1 MALRAD
7 DVDLCRDRDLVVRS
21 QAGDDGAFEDL
32 YRRYF
37 ARLYRSCM
45 RRLHDP
51 HAAEEVAQEAFARA
65 YRALPRLGGERK
77 FYPWLSVIAAR
88 LCTDEFRRRA
98 RSEPAAVIDL
108 GAWEGDH
115 DRVIRAVD
123 ADLLHQA
130 MARLTPRHRDVLSL
144 RERHGWSYQHIAEH
158 LDVNLGTV
166 EALLHRARKS
176 LKREFD
182 MLAGPDALPAAAGV
196 GLGWMGRKL
205 AAVRL
210 KLRLDGW
217 TIPSW
222 APGVGN
228 ALAAAAVVVGSTTML
243 TGTGSPRA
251 AAAVTMAPAAAVA
264 PAAAPAPAA
273 TSQAPTAAARG
284 ATPPSAPQ
292 PPATEGP
299 RPPATAPVEL
309 RTHSVDS
316 DTGIRRTQDQE
327 VNQGADGVA
336 YLGANPTRAADE
348 AALTAGDYVDDL
360 RKDSD

>member
-37 ARLYRSCM
+37 GRLYRSCV

-65 YRALPRLGGERK
+65 YRALPRLRGERK

-115 DRVIRAVD
+115 DRVLRAVD
-123 ADLLHQA
+123 TELLNQA

-144 RERHGWSYQHIAEH
+144 REHHGWSYQHIAEH
-158 LDVNLGTV
+158 LEVNLGTV
-166 EALLHRARKS
+166 EALLHRARKA

-182 MLAGPDALPAAAGV
+182 ALAGPDAMPAAAGL

-205 AAVRL
+205 AALRL
-210 KLRLDGW
+210 KLRVDDW
-217 TIPSW
+217 TVPQW
-222 APGVGN
+222 APTVGN
-228 ALAAAAVVVGSTTML
+228 AMAAAAVVVGSTTML
-243 TGTGSPRA
+243 GSA
-251 AAAVTMAPAAAVA
+251 GNTHASAVTMAPAAAVA
-264 PAAAPAPAA
+264 APASAAPAPAA
-273 TSQAPTAAARG
+273 ASASAAAPKA
-284 ATPPSAPQ
+284 ATPKAAPKAPGQ
-292 PPATEGP
+292 DA
-299 RPPATAPVEL
+299 RPPVATVPPVEL
-309 RTHSVDS
+309 RTHSVGGQQAHD
-316 DTGIRRTQDQE
+316 RAQDQE
-327 VNQGADGVA
+327 VHNDTEGVFF
-336 YLGANPTRAADE
+336 GVNPTGAANE
-348 AALTAGDYVDDL
+348 AVLTAGDYVDDL
-360 RKDSD
+360 REDSE

>member
-37 ARLYRSCM
+37 GRLYRSCV

-123 ADLLHQA
+123 AEMLNQA

-144 RERHGWSYQHIAEH
+144 REHHGWSYQHIAEH
-158 LDVNLGTV
+158 LGVNLGTV
-166 EALLHRARKS
+166 EALLHRARKA

-182 MLAGPDALPAAAGV
+182 VLAGPDAVPVAAGI
-196 GLGWMGRKL
+196 GLGWFGRKM
-205 AAVRL
+205 AALRL
-210 KLRLDGW
+210 KLRVDEW
-217 TIPSW
+217 SVPSW
-222 APGVGN
+222 APTVGN
-228 ALAAAAVVVGSTTML
+228 AMAAAAVVVGSTTML
-243 TGTGSPRA
+243 TGGGNTQAS
-251 AAAVTMAPAAAVA
+251 AVTMSPAAAVA
-264 PAAAPAPAA
+264 V
-273 TSQAPTAAARG
+273 APTAASSPA
-284 ATPPSAPQ
+284 AVPSAPATTSRADVPAATPKQ
-292 PPATEGP
+292 PGKERGGSAV
-299 RPPATAPVEL
+299 PPVGLGTQDVG
-309 RTHSVDS
+309 VDN
-316 DTGIRRTQDQE
+316 GIERTQEQE
-327 VNQGADGVA
+327 VNNGADGVA
-336 YLGANPTRAADE
+336 YLGANPTGAADE
-348 AALTAGDYVDDL
+348 VVLTAGDYVDDL
-360 RKDSD
+360 RKDSE

>member
-37 ARLYRSCM
+37 GRLYRSCA
-45 RRLHDP
+45 RRLGDS

-65 YRALPRLGGERK
+65 YRALPRLRGERK

-98 RSEPAAVIDL
+98 RSQPAAVIDL

-123 ADLLHQA
+123 TELLTQA
-130 MARLTPRHRDVLSL
+130 MARLTPRHRDVLDL
-144 RERHGWSYQHIAEH
+144 REHHGWSYQHIAEH

-166 EALLHRARKS
+166 EALLHRARKA

-182 MLAGPDALPAAAGV
+182 MLAGPDAVPAAAGV

-205 AAVRL
+205 AALRL
-210 KLRLDGW
+210 KLRLDDW
-217 TIPSW
+217 TAPTW
-222 APGVGN
+222 APAVGN
-228 ALAAAAVVVGSTTML
+228 AVAAAVVVVGSTSML
-243 TGTGSPRA
+243 TSGGPTPA
-251 AAAVTMAPAAAVA
+251 AAATAPAAAVA
-264 PAAAPAPAA
+264 APAAVPAPTPASNAAPAPAV
-273 TSQAPTAAARG
+273 APAAPA
-284 ATPPSAPQ
+284 AKAPPKEGGK
-292 PPATEGP
+292 PAVAVP
-299 RPPATAPVEL
+299 PVEL
-309 RTHSVDS
+309 RTQSVGGEKGRDRS
-316 DTGIRRTQDQE
+316 HDQE
-327 VNQGADGVA
+327 LNKDTEGV
-336 YLGANPTRAADE
+336 YFGVNPTGAANE
-348 AALTAGDYVDDL
+348 AVLTAGDYADDL
-360 RKDSD
+360 RKESE